1 VRIFGGL
8 FIVILLALAV
18 AMYLQTKD
26 VRSSFD
32 AVKTIASDLREEGVE
47 GGVFDRRLSE
57 HMVASLEDMVAFPD
71 RISDAVDDLK
81 TISATAATWAQSAP
95 SPSIELRVAV
105 ALRSAADEL
114 RSYGL
119 RPSDRHLSNA
129 NRHLRK
135 AQAALSGE
143 QISND
148 PTGAVRDRLE
158 NLHRSHQEKE
168 LELAEELAE

>member
-18 AMYLQTKD
+18 TMYLQTKD
-26 VRSSFD
+26 VQSSFG

-47 GGVFDRRLSE
+47 GHVFDRRLAE
-57 HMVASLEDMVAFPD
+57 RTVASLEDMVAFPD
-71 RISDAVDDLK
+71 RIPDAVDDLK
-81 TISATAATWAQSAP
+81 TISATAAAWAQAAP

-105 ALRSAADEL
+105 ALRSAAGEL

-119 RPSDRHLSNA
+119 RPSDRQLSNA
-129 NRHLRK
+129 SRHLRE
-135 AQAALSGE
+135 ARSALSGE

-158 NLHRSHQEKE
+158 NLHRSHREKE
-168 LELAEELAE
+168 LELAEELAK